1 MSFSIN
7 IGFITGDII
16 AVKPSKI
23 VAGLEADKTNQW
35 LQILAKAVIDKKD
48 SKDAVQ
54 RVLSGEK
61 PTQQKSVAVSNANI
75 KKKAINANTKQV
87 NNTTTKTTTKSLQK
101 EMKSD
106 SKSKIKREA
115 SPLRSA
121 NKAKP
126 NSPKEI
132 SDTSALNGS
141 TSKPSSASDNR
152 DNDINDETIHKEI
165 VNGNATVDEIIV
177 KNAQQEEATTPRART
192 VAKSAMRKDY
202 NTTNGNYCQL

>member
-1 MSFSIN
+1 M
-7 IGFITGDII
+7 
-16 AVKPSKI
+16 
-23 VAGLEADKTNQW
+23 AGLEADKTNQW

-61 PTQQKSVAVSNANI
+61 PTQQKNVAISNVNI

-87 NNTTTKTTTKSLQK
+87 NNTTTKTKSLQK

-115 SPLRSA
+115 SPLRLA

-132 SDTSALNGS
+132 TDTSALNGS

-152 DNDINDETIHKEI
+152 DNDTNDQTIHKEI
-165 VNGNATVDEIIV
+165 VNGNATVDEII
-177 KNAQQEEATTPRART
+177 AQQEETTRPRPRT

-202 NTTNGNYCQL
+202 NTTQGNYCQNA

>member
-1 MSFSIN
+1 M
-7 IGFITGDII
+7 
-16 AVKPSKI
+16 
-23 VAGLEADKTNQW
+23 AGLEVDKTNQW

-61 PTQQKSVAVSNANI
+61 PTQQKSVAISNANT
-75 KKKAINANTKQV
+75 KKKTINTNTKQV
-87 NNTTTKTTTKSLQK
+87 NNTTTKTKSLQK
-101 EMKSD
+101 EIKSD

-115 SPLRSA
+115 SPLRPA

-152 DNDINDETIHKEI
+152 DNDTKDETIHKEI

-177 KNAQQEEATTPRART
+177 QNAQQEEVTTPRPRT
-192 VAKSAMRKDY
+192 VSKSTMRMDY
-202 NTTNGNYCQL
+202 NTTDGNYCQL